1 MHLIMD
7 TFGKHFGDR
16 IRCRA
21 LIWHGYE
28 SAARRVV
35 IPHASWQH
43 DESPTGRPAVLDGS
57 GSATAR
63 TAAAAI
69 AALDEASA
77 SGVAARRATA
87 LATAPAAG
95 RPQQPQLLP
104 LH

>member
-1 MHLIMD
+1 MM
-7 TFGKHFGDR
+7 
-16 IRCRA
+16 
-21 LIWHGYE
+21 
-28 SAARRVV
+28 
-35 IPHASWQH
+35 
-43 DESPTGRPAVLDGS
+43 SPPQVDPPGPIDGS

-69 AALDEASA
+69 AALDEASN

-95 RPQQPQLLP
+95 RQQQPQLPP